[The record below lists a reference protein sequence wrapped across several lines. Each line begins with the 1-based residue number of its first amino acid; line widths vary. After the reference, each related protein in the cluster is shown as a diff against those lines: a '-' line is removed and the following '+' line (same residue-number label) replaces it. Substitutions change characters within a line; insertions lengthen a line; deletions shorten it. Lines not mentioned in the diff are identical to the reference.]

1 MGPISFSASRGVM
14 GGGGVGKQ
22 FELVGWLEREDYC

>member
-1 MGPISFSASRGVM
+1 MGPISFSASRGVI
-14 GGGGVGKQ
+14 GGGVGKQ